1 MITSKTIELL
11 TKIEFVGSKQR
22 WFSGRILACHAGG
35 PGSIP
40 GRCKLLHPTVIS
52 AIFLSGRS
60 KVIWLEKSFFQESK
74 KYFCM
79 IHLNLK

>member
-40 GRCKLLHPTVIS
+40 GRCKLLIDN
-52 AIFLSGRS
+52 IFLCNRYG
-60 KVIWLEKSFFQESK
+60 SFLSFAIPVCPGA
-74 KYFCM
+74 KYFGLSAM
-79 IHLNLK
+79 RAWFV